1 MSTAAQRGA
10 ATGEVARFRPEI
22 GASIPAS
29 VVRLVIAI
37 VLLGLS
43 FGIVGIQPLLALAL
57 LLSIATMVFPRA
69 PAAWMLAGL
78 LAVLSLGAPAAAPGW
93 KFFVA
98 LAGVHL
104 LHLVGMTLTWLP
116 AGGPVQVRVLGR
128 ILRGY
133 LLIQV
138 PAQLVAFLLLNLL
151 AGPSGAAAITSP
163 VFGLVAAVG
172 LAVLVALALSRRA

>member
-1 MSTAAQRGA
+1 LSA
-10 ATGEVARFRPEI
+10 ATQNEPAAGSVARFRPVI
-22 GASIPAS
+22 GASVPAS
-29 VVRLVIAI
+29 IVRLVVAI
-37 VLLGLS
+37 VLLALS

-57 LLSIATMVFPRA
+57 LLCIATMVFPRA
-69 PAAWMLAGL
+69 PAAWMLAAL
-78 LAVLSLGAPAAAPGW
+78 LAVLSLGPQGAVPGW

-116 AGGPVQVRVLGR
+116 AGGPVQLRVLGR

-138 PAQLVAFLLLNLL
+138 PAQLVAFLVLGLLT
-151 AGPSGAAAITSP
+151 GPSGAAAITSP